1 MNLAEAVTRCYQCGK
16 CTAGCPQ
23 AERMDLTPNQI
34 LRLVQLGLSERAAR
48 ADAIWKCVSCLTCS
62 TRCPQEVDCAG
73 VMDQLRQMAAAED
86 HRTLLFQRAF
96 LRNVRRHGRLNELEL
111 TALFKTRAMLAGAP
125 LRFLFQEAPL
135 APRMYAKG
143 KLRWKGAAVDD
154 TAVVERIFT
163 RCGE

>member
-1 MNLAEAVTRCYQCGK
+1 
-16 CTAGCPQ
+16 
-23 AERMDLTPNQI
+23 MDLTPNQI

-73 VMDQLRQMAAAED
+73 VMDQLRQMAAAGG

-96 LRNVRRHGRLNELEL
+96 LRSVRRHGRLNELEL

-125 LRFLFQEAPL
+125 LSFLFQEAPL

-154 TAVVERIFT
+154 TAVVERIFA